1 MGIREKKAKETREAF
16 LDATIRMGAKYGL
29 EKLTIK
35 KIAEASPAVAATSY
49 LYFKDKDDLMNQAFQ
64 KVDRSIATA
73 FDHALAELSGRETLQ
88 QMAEKLWDMYFEKL
102 MSDRDQTLYYFAF
115 RSSPR
120 YNKEIQQAQLE
131 YFKSLVEFAG
141 VMNQKYHVFDHVEW
155 IVFWTFLIDGTLMF
169 AYRILIQDIPDTPE
183 NRANMRRMCVSG
195 VLGVAGK

>member
-1 MGIREKKAKETREAF
+1 
-16 LDATIRMGAKYGL
+16 
-29 EKLTIK
+29 
-35 KIAEASPAVAATSY
+35 
-49 LYFKDKDDLMNQAFQ
+49 
-64 KVDRSIATA
+64 
-73 FDHALAELSGRETLQ
+73 
-88 QMAEKLWDMYFEKL
+88 

>member
-88 QMAEKLWDMYFEKL
+88 QMAEKLWVLMY
-102 MSDRDQTLYYFAF
+102 RDQTLLFRVRRAKPAGRKADVRPRPDAVLFRLPQFAAL
-115 RSSPR
+115 
-120 YNKEIQQAQLE
+120 QQGDP
-131 YFKSLVEFAG
+131 AG
-141 VMNQKYHVFDHVEW
+141 
-155 IVFWTFLIDGTLMF
+155 
-169 AYRILIQDIPDTPE
+169 A
-183 NRANMRRMCVSG
+183 A
-195 VLGVAGK
+195 